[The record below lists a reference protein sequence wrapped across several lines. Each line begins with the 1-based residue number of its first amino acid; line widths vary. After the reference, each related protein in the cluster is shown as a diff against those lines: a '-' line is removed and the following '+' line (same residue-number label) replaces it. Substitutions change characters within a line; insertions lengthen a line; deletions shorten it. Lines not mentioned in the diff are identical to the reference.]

1 MKFTKENMLFLVDKI
16 GGKENLVSVSHC
28 ISRLRL
34 KLSDFEKINFEE
46 IRKQTW
52 CKGVLVVG
60 TELQIVIGTEV
71 EKFYKLFVKTIQFK
85 TANDDELK
93 AEVHNKSFISFVS
106 SIFSPLMI
114 LLVVY
119 VMWEMI
125 RTPIHYSAIQSNIS
139 NLKEIDSILGFISKG
154 LSWFIVIAVCWS
166 VFNVMNGT
174 PILGIAIGAILINPI
189 LIPLSDLD
197 IKQGQTIFD
206 SLNQYGW
213 KIFGSATFPWK
224 ISFEGL
230 IVPMIFVGIIGVY
243 IERAMNKIN
252 FGSMRMLFQP
262 MIVVSSTILITMF
275 TIAPAGLI
283 LVHYMY
289 MAFNFLMTNYVT
301 KYIFSPILGMMYSP
315 LITLGLHRLITPFLI
330 QDITRYNGSFI
341 LGLMII
347 SNICVAIGC
356 LTFGFLNKNCKD
368 IKKVAYAN
376 GASAFIVGVT
386 EPAVYSI
393 SLKYKYPLIASSI
406 GAYFGCLLYASA
418 GVWTSASPFG
428 IMGLVGFLSFTP
440 DGINIDQWQGG
451 SILWGPLSVLT
462 GIIVSCLITII
473 LSKFKYFKKIT
484 NQILFQE
491 YGYVPKI
498 NKY

>member
-1 MKFTKENMLFLVDKI
+1 MKFAKENILFLEEKI
-16 GGKENLVSVSHC
+16 GGKENIISVTHC

-34 KLSDFEKINFEE
+34 KLNSFEKIE
-46 IRKQTW
+46 IDEIKKEKW

-71 EKFYKLFVKTIQFK
+71 ETFYKQFIKTMHLK
-85 TANDDELK
+85 NVNDDELK
-93 AEVHNKSFISFVS
+93 IQAHNKSFINFVS

-114 LLVVY
+114 LLVIY
-119 VMWEMI
+119 VMWEMF
-125 RTPIHYSAIQSNIS
+125 RTPIHYFSIQNNVL

-166 VFNVMNGT
+166 VFNVMGGT

-189 LIPLSDLD
+189 LVPLSNLD

-206 SLNQYGW
+206 SLSQYGW
-213 KIFGSATFPWK
+213 KIFGSASFPWK

-252 FGSMRMLFQP
+252 LGSMRMLFQP
-262 MIVVSSTILITMF
+262 MIVVSSTVIITMF
-275 TIAPAGLI
+275 TIAPVGLI

-289 MAFNFLMTNYVT
+289 IAFNFLMTNYVT
-301 KYIFSPILGMMYSP
+301 KYIFSPILGMLYSP

-330 QDITRYNGSFI
+330 QDIARYNGSFI

-347 SNICVAIGC
+347 SNICVATGC

-368 IKKVAYAN
+368 VKEIAYSN
-376 GASAFIVGVT
+376 GLSAFIVGVT

-406 GAYFGCLLYASA
+406 GAFFGCLLYASA

-462 GIIVSCLITII
+462 GVGVSCLMTII
-473 LSKFKYFKKIT
+473 LSRFEYFKKIT
-484 NQILFQE
+484 NHILFQE
-491 YGYVPKI
+491 YGYVSKI